1 MLRDFEGKQPK
12 TGNNTYIADSADIIG
27 DVVNGN
33 DCSVWHQAAIRADI
47 NKVRIGDCTNIQE
60 HVSIHVDSNIPTIIG
75 SKVTLGHGAIVHACT
90 VEDCT
95 LIGMG
100 AIILDGAIIGHH
112 CLIAAGS
119 IIPPGKTIP
128 PRSMVMG
135 QPGKI
140 VRELSDQEASN
151 LEHHAEKYHKLALR
165 HIGGTHG

>member
-1 MLRDFEGKQPK
+1 MLRDFEGIKPK
-12 TGNNTYIADSADIIG
+12 TGSNTYIADTADIIG
-27 DVVNGN
+27 DVVIGN
-33 DCSVWHQAAIRADI
+33 DCSVWPQAAIRADI
-47 NKVRIGDCTNIQE
+47 NKVRVGNCTNIQE

-75 SKVTLGHGAIVHACT
+75 NKVTLGHGAIVHACT

-100 AIILDGAIIGHH
+100 AIILDGATIGHH

-128 PRSMVMG
+128 PKSMVMG

-140 VRELSDQEASN
+140 VKELTDEEAKN

-165 HIGGTHG
+165 HIGG